1 MQTPPGTLLAD
12 EELQNQEQKM
22 AAEKESAEGASKS
35 KRENGIEKNKNA

>member
-1 MQTPPGTLLAD
+1 MRTPLGTLLAD

-35 KRENGIEKNKNA
+35 KGEKGIEKTKNA